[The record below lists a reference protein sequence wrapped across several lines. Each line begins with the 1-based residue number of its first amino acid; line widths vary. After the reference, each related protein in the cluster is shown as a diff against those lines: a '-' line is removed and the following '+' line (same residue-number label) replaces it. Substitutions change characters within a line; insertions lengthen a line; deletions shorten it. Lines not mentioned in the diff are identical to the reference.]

1 MKAGAHSL
9 VTALTA
15 LFLASAIPAEVRL
28 CGVQEED
35 LNLKPENNPYV
46 ITGDVFI
53 KSRTLWNINP
63 GVVFKIAPAPACS
76 LPTGLVSIE
85 NKERL
90 IAIYVKGS
98 FQCLG
103 GSDKRVIF
111 EPLDPKAPGVSW
123 YGIVF
128 DNAKKDYVKLCYADI
143 SGAMVGIQINNC
155 SPLIR
160 NCLIEGN
167 QTGIRAGIMCKS
179 RIYNNNILNNFSTG
193 IMCKSATPN
202 ILNNIIAGNLTGIW
216 SDQVSDL
223 EIDHN
228 AFWDNRDADFMECP
242 PKYGIISKVNKNGDS
257 CDFKS
262 NLFIDPVFY
271 GSRAHA
277 DSVQRDIR
285 VSTDTAKAD
294 VVDRRL
300 ARKIV
305 ETVPDSAKKTAALN
319 APHRKWQLSGYSRL
333 INAGNPKA
341 SYKDADGSINDIGL
355 YGASE
360 FKLE

>member
-1 MKAGAHSL
+1 MKAAGRP
-9 VTALTA
+9 LTA
-15 LFLASAIPAEVRL
+15 ALFTLFLASVLLSEVRL

-46 ITGDVFI
+46 ISGDVFI
-53 KSRTLWNINP
+53 KARTLWNINP
-63 GVVFKIAPAPACS
+63 GVVFKIALSPACS
-76 LPTGLVSIE
+76 LPPGLVTIE

-90 IAIYVKGS
+90 VAIYVKGS

-103 GSDKRVIF
+103 SSDKRVIF
-111 EPLDPKAPGVSW
+111 EPLEPKASGVSW

-143 SGAMVGIQINNC
+143 SGAMVGIQISNC

-167 QTGIRAGIMCKS
+167 QTGIRCGILCKS
-179 RIYNNNILNNFSTG
+179 KIYNNNILNNFSTG
-193 IMCKSATPN
+193 ILCKSATPN
-202 ILNNIIAGNLTGIW
+202 ILNNIIEGNLTGIW

-257 CDFKS
+257 CDFKD
-262 NLFIDPVFY
+262 NIFINPVFF

-277 DSVQRDIR
+277 DSVESDIR
-285 VSTDTAKAD
+285 VSTDTVKAD
-294 VVDRRL
+294 VADRRL

-305 ETVPDSAKKTAALN
+305 ETMPDSIKRAAALN
-319 APHRKWQLSGYSRL
+319 APHKKWQLSGYSRL

-341 SYKDADGSINDIGL
+341 SYKDADGSINDIGM